1 MKRILFT
8 VVTLGAIAL
17 AVIGG
22 AVVYQNA
29 SASGLA
35 QTGTITDFLTDAV
48 DGFERRGGPG
58 GPTGPAGDRG
68 MSDEDL
74 AAELGISVEELE
86 AAQAEA
92 RSAAISLAVEE
103 GLITQAQADA
113 LAEGERIPF
122 LGHMDG
128 WLVDSGIDPQALL
141 AEALGIS
148 VDELEAAHQAVFT
161 AKIEQFVTDGD
172 LTQEEA
178 DAILGS
184 RALFSNEG
192 FQTSM
197 QSAFES
203 AVAAAVADGV
213 ITQAQADAIL
223 SQQTGRGFGMPF
235 GGPMGGR
242 DGHMHP

>member
-22 AVVYQNA
+22 AVVYQSV
-29 SASGLA
+29 SASGLT
-35 QTGTITDFLTDAV
+35 QTGTVTDLLSAAV
-48 DGFERRGGPG
+48 DGFEHRGGPG
-58 GPTGPAGDRG
+58 NPGGDRG
-68 MSDEDL
+68 VSDEDL
-74 AAELGISVEELE
+74 AAELGITVEELD
-86 AAQAEA
+86 AAQTEA
-92 RSAAISLAVEE
+92 RAAAIAQAVEE

-113 LAEGERIPF
+113 LAEGERIPL

-128 WLVDSGIDPQALL
+128 WLADSGIDPQALL

-148 VDELEAAHQAVFT
+148 VEELEAAREAVFT
-161 AKIEQFVTDGD
+161 ARIEQSVTDGD

-184 RALFSNEG
+184 RALYGDED

-213 ITQAQADAIL
+213 ISQAQADAIL
-223 SQQTGRGFGMPF
+223 SQQSGRGFGMPF

-242 DGHMHP
+242 GGHMHP